1 MTQSLSLREG
11 VETKQSSAWI
21 ATAGRRARND
31 KQSPFLNALLG
42 KHERRKQLHKVPM
55 APGFPGVHWLA
66 EQEEQAVM
74 LSEATLAIVSE

>member
-1 MTQSLSLREG
+1 
-11 VETKQSSAWI
+11 
-21 ATAGRRARND
+21 
-31 KQSPFLNALLG
+31 
-42 KHERRKQLHKVPM
+42 M